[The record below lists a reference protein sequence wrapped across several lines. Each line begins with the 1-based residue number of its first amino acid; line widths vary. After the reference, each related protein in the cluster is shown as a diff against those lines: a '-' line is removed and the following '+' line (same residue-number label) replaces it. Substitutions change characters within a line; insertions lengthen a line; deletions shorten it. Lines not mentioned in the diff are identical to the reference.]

1 MKAIKRIFKKIQDTQ
16 LIIVC
21 SVFVIISALTMLQG
35 FYEIEKKQEE
45 KKVISILN
53 GGKNGW

>member
-16 LIIVC
+16 LIVVC
-21 SVFVIISALTMLQG
+21 SVFVIISALTMLKG

-45 KKVISILN
+45 KKVINIIN
-53 GGKNGW
+53 GGKNG

>member
-1 MKAIKRIFKKIQDTQ
+1 MKVIKIIFKKIQDTQ
-16 LIIVC
+16 LLVVC

-45 KKVISILN
+45 KKIMKIL
-53 GGKNGW
+53 GGKNG